1 MEVIERKKVL
11 SYKYYSNNPGEL
23 GEVGEYTGYK
33 NFYVGDIVALNYEG
47 RIVTSIICKEEDKS
61 QYKKNDKCTYF
72 IVGLYS
78 DNFEDFIEKYNVV
91 KVVDYSNLTEQLLQ
105 QITCRDAIKIDM
117 LEKIKIK
124 VSELEKMLGY
134 KIEIIGE

>member
-61 QYKKNDKCTYF
+61 QYKKSDKCTYF
-72 IVGLYS
+72 VAGLYN
-78 DNFEDFIEKYNVV
+78 DNFEKLVEKYNVV

-105 QITCRDAIKIDM
+105 QTSYRDVVQIDV
-117 LEKIKIK
+117 LEKVKVK
-124 VSELEKMLGY
+124 VSDLEKMLGY